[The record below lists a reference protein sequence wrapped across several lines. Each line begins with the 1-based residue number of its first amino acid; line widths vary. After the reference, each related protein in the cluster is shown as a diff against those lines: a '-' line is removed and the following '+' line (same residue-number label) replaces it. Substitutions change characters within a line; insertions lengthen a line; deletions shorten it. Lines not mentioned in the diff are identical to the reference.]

1 MKRFFEEGKRLSI
14 NIRERIIKVKTTLV
28 KEREKQML
36 QAGNNVESLSRRRT
50 AECANRHES

>member
-1 MKRFFEEGKRLSI
+1 MEEGKRLSF

-36 QAGNNVESLSRRRT
+36 QAGNNVESLSQRRT
-50 AECANRHES
+50 AEWAKRHES

>member
-1 MKRFFEEGKRLSI
+1 MEEGKRLSF
-14 NIRERIIKVKTTLV
+14 NIRGRIIKAKTTLV

-50 AECANRHES
+50 AECANIHES

>member
-1 MKRFFEEGKRLSI
+1 MFVSF
-14 NIRERIIKVKTTLV
+14 NIIGRIIKAKTTLV

-50 AECANRHES
+50 AECANIHES